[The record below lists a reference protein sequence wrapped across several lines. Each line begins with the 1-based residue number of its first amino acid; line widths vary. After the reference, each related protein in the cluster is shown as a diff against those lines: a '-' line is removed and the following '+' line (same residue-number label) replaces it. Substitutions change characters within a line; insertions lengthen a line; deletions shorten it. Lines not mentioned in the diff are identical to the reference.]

1 MSAAPAHRGPRRG
14 RTIVA
19 LALAGFVLVATSVI
33 WRRSYGIS
41 QARAIRQL
49 GARQTQLE
57 AEKATLE
64 AAVRDAASRVR
75 LGPVVER
82 RLDMH
87 VPSDSQVIILPRS
100 RRSAADTVPR

>member
-1 MSAAPAHRGPRRG
+1 MSPFASKHSLRG
-14 RTIVA
+14 RTLVVI
-19 LALAGFVLVATSVI
+19 ALAGFVLVATSVI
-33 WRRSYGIS
+33 WRRSYGIA

-49 GARQTQLE
+49 GTRRTQLE

-75 LGPVVER
+75 LGPIVES

-87 VPSDSQVIILPRS
+87 VPSDSQVIILPRPAA
-100 RRSAADTVPR
+100 SAADTAPR